1 MKRILS
7 LLVALAMVIAMIP
20 NVFAAKDQIDMDEL
34 LGKLVYLDSVEEI
47 AVDMIEGAATKTYK
61 WTPTEDGVLTIYI
74 YDEMAEGTEL
84 TVTMAQG
91 DKTVTRNDED
101 AFELEFV
108 AGTEVVITVAK
119 TSEAALAFTMN
130 GVVDAP
136 RGSEEN
142 PITLQELVNQ
152 VTVTA
157 EPTWFTTYFGG
168 TTMTVTGTGA
178 YNVTVNGEATA
189 AADGVVT
196 MPVVVGFR
204 QPFVFTIDAAGE
216 YTISFEYPVGTY
228 ENPEV
233 LFRPNYIQ
241 VNIEEGNDQGYY
253 YKWTSQANGE
263 LKLTCPEV
271 EGVEYDVV
279 LTNMNSYAM
288 AWLQDSTD
296 GTVSLAVSAGDE
308 VLIQVVAVPGEDW
321 SIPALQTALTGEFVF
336 PVGTQSNPEIL
347 FRPNYIQ
354 VNVAE
359 GNNQGYYYKWT
370 SNAEGALKLTCPE
383 VEGVEYD
390 VILVNMSTYEQAWLQ
405 DSTDGTVSIDVKP
418 GDEIIIQVATIP
430 DGNWN
435 YPALQTALTGEFV
448 YPVGTQANPEA
459 LFRPQY
465 IQVNVAEGNNQGYYY
480 KWNSS
485 ANGTLTLTC
494 PEVEGVEYDVI
505 LVNMSTYEQAWLQ
518 DSTDGTVSIDVKPG
532 DEIIIQ
538 VVTIPDGNWNY
549 PALQTA
555 LTGAIAF
562 AAGDQMNPA
571 QLVIGENTAEIAAGS
586 QGYFY
591 TWTAEANGN
600 LTVTMPEGNWTYT
613 VNNLTAGTYGDMQW
627 SDSESV
633 QNPAVIKVKA
643 GDEIQLIVNTYDP
656 ADEFNAPAGTLVVTA
671 AFEEVTYTP
680 GNLDGNDT
688 IDEDDVIYL
697 LQHLLMPG
705 DFPVDQ
711 PVDYDKNDVID
722 EDDVIYLLQ
731 HLLMP
736 GDFPLA

>member
-418 GDEIIIQVATIP
+418 GDEIIIQV
-430 DGNWN
+430 
-435 YPALQTALTGEFV
+435 
-448 YPVGTQANPEA
+448 
-459 LFRPQY
+459 
-465 IQVNVAEGNNQGYYY
+465 
-480 KWNSS
+480 
-485 ANGTLTLTC
+485 
-494 PEVEGVEYDVI
+494 
-505 LVNMSTYEQAWLQ
+505 
-518 DSTDGTVSIDVKPG
+518 
-532 DEIIIQ
+532 
-538 VVTIPDGNWNY
+538 VTIPDGNWNY